1 MVSKTLPWPYKWAE
15 AHGHSPSGVLKMA
28 GKYCY
33 QRKTDYWLKNVH
45 LADRHFVKHILWK
58 SGEFWKT
65 TEKGHNIQ
73 QHWAT
78 SLSQHVDT
86 TAIWES
92 PHPTTEKERKYD
104 RKRCTVMNCSAGKH
118 TRTLCFVFAFYLNAN
133 WQKKWLPCNRIKYWS
148 NSLTIYKNTNCFQ
161 NRFQKIIDCRLCFC
175 LALHELR
182 HCAHINGLPVR
193 CKFPKYLGKANDDF
207 NCNAWQHV
215 SFWLMDPGL

>member
-133 WQKKWLPCNRIKYWS
+133 WQKNDYLATGS
-148 NSLTIYKNTNCFQ
+148 NTDQILWQYTKIQTVFKIDFRKSLTV
-161 NRFQKIIDCRLCFC
+161 DCVFVW
-175 LALHELR
+175 
-182 HCAHINGLPVR
+182 HCM
-193 CKFPKYLGKANDDF
+193 
-207 NCNAWQHV
+207 
-215 SFWLMDPGL
+215 S